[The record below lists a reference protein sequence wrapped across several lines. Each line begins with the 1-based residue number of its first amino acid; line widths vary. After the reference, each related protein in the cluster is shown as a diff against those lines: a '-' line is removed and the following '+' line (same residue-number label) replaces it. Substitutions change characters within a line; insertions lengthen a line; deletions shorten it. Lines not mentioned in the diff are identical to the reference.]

1 MGRGR
6 SAVLSG
12 PTSRGNPA
20 VLSGPMRRTRP
31 AVLSGRM
38 VRGRW
43 LALAGL
49 GLALLAA
56 GCGSATS
63 RTAARDAA
71 GPASPAP
78 LSLQTSIQAAG
89 ATWAAVPMGAA
100 SGADL
105 FWQLFLLPAGG
116 SQWSLQTP
124 PDIATNG
131 AIVLAA
137 PAMGGNGGTGATT
150 LVAGVRPSLDLSFSP
165 ITRTSDL
172 GRSWAT
178 QPPQSGL
185 ADVPDALAAAPGAPG
200 GTGGTGGSGV
210 RLIALGQDGT
220 VSVTTATGGSWGP
233 LFTER
238 ALAASQAGRECGLTR
253 LTAVAYSPGGTPLL
267 GGTCG
272 RDGRV
277 GVFRETGGTWQLAGP
292 ALTPSAG
299 APASPGGQRV
309 QVLRLSRAGGQD
321 VALLEVGPAPAVS
334 LLAAWTGDGG
344 AHWTLSPALRT
355 GATAAVSAS
364 FGDDG
369 VGVVLA
375 GNRAETIPGPGAA
388 WRRLPALP
396 AGRTVTLALPASGP
410 TEALAADAGTL
421 TAWRL
426 AGSPVGWV
434 KTQTIKV
441 PIQYGSS
448 S

>member
-1 MGRGR
+1 MSGRR
-6 SAVLSG
+6 AVLEAG
-12 PTSRGNPA
+12 GA
-20 VLSGPMRRTRP
+20 WG
-31 AVLSGRM
+31 AAEEQGRA
-38 VRGRW
+38 VRGRRPRRKGR
-43 LALAGL
+43 LPAAVL
-49 GLALLAA
+49 GLVLLAA

-63 RTAARDAA
+63 RTAAPDAA

-89 ATWAAVPMGAA
+89 ATWATVPMGAA

-105 FWQLFLLPAGG
+105 FWQLFLLSAGG

-137 PAMGGNGGTGATT
+137 PGTTANGGTGATT

-172 GRSWAT
+172 GKSWAA

-185 ADVPDALAAAPGAPG
+185 ANVPDALAAAPS
-200 GTGGTGGSGV
+200 GTGGTGIPLV
-210 RLIALGQDGT
+210 ALGQDGT
-220 VSVTTATGGSWGP
+220 VSVTASAGGSWRQ
-233 LFTER
+233 LMTER
-238 ALAASQAGRECGLTR
+238 ALAASPPGRECDLTG

-267 GGTCG
+267 AGTCG

-277 GVFRETGGTWQLAGP
+277 GVFSETGGTWQLAGP

-299 APASPGGQRV
+299 APASLGGQRV

-321 VALLEVGPAPAVS
+321 VALLEVGAAPSLS

-344 AHWTLSPALRT
+344 AHWTLSPVLRT

-364 FGDDG
+364 SGDDG

-375 GNRAETIPGPGAA
+375 GNRAETISGPGSS

-396 AGRTVTLALPASGP
+396 SGRTVTLALPAAGS

-426 AGSPVGWV
+426 AGSPAAWV

>member
-1 MGRGR
+1 M
-6 SAVLSG
+6 
-12 PTSRGNPA
+12 
-20 VLSGPMRRTRP
+20 
-31 AVLSGRM
+31 
-38 VRGRW
+38 
-43 LALAGL
+43 L
-49 GLALLAA
+49 GLVLLAA

-63 RTAARDAA
+63 QTAAPDAA

-78 LSLQTSIQAAG
+78 LSLQMSIQAAG
-89 ATWAAVPMGAA
+89 ATWATVPMGAA

-105 FWQLFLLPAGG
+105 FWQLFLLSAGS

-137 PAMGGNGGTGATT
+137 PAMGGNGGTGVKT

-172 GRSWAT
+172 GQSWAT

-200 GTGGTGGSGV
+200 GTGGSGV
-210 RLIALGQDGT
+210 QLIALGQDGT
-220 VSVTTATGGSWGP
+220 VSVTTGAGGSWRP
-233 LFTER
+233 LIAER
-238 ALAASQAGRECGLTR
+238 ALAASPAGRECGLTG

-267 GGTCG
+267 AGTCG

-277 GVFRETGGTWQLAGP
+277 GVFSETGRTWQLAGP

-321 VALLEVGPAPAVS
+321 VALLEVGAAPSLS

-344 AHWTLSPALRT
+344 AHWRLSPVLRT

-364 FGDDG
+364 FGDG
-369 VGVVLA
+369 EAGVVLA
-375 GNRAETIPGPGAA
+375 GNQAETIAGPGAA

-410 TEALAADAGTL
+410 AEALAADAGTL
-421 TAWRL
+421 TAWQL
-426 AGSPVGWV
+426 AGSPAAWV